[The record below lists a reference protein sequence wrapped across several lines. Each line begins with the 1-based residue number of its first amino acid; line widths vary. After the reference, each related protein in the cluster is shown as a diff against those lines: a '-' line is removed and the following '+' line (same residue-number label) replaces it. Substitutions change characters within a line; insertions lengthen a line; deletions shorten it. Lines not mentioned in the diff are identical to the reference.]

1 LHVEN
6 KYLISEVDKHAYK
19 FHINCINIVFT

>member
-1 LHVEN
+1 VEN

-19 FHINCINIVFT
+19 FHINCINIVST